1 MSGATALKDHS
12 RCQRIRMCLFEVGL
26 DPDRMMCTDDAVC
39 GVASGLGTEGKS
51 IEEVDRLTDRAI
63 ALAGGGA

>member
-1 MSGATALKDHS
+1 
-12 RCQRIRMCLFEVGL
+12 MCLFEVGL